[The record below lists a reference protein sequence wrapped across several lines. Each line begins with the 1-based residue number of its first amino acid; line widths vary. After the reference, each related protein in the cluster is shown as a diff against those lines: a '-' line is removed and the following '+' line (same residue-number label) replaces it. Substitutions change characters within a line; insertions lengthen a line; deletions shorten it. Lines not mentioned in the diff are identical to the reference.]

1 VTTALNTLFI
11 TVEGTR
17 LNKEGERVVVTVQD
31 VKKAEVPLRHLR
43 SVVCLTRAWMTP
55 ELLESCVEAGIHVS
69 FFGMTGRF
77 LARVEGL
84 PGGNVLLRR
93 EQYRAADDGGRTL
106 AIARAM
112 VVGKVSNARQFL
124 LHAKRDA
131 AAEQA
136 QPLEEAARKLA
147 EHLRAVGRA
156 EELEQVRGLEGIAA
170 RDYFEV
176 FPSLLKG
183 GARRFGFDG
192 RNRRPPRDPLNALLS
207 FGYALLSF
215 GYALLSFGYALLS
228 FGYALLSFGYALLSF
243 GYALLAQ
250 DCAGAL
256 AGVGL
261 DPAVGFLREDR
272 PGRLS
277 LALDLM
283 EELRSPVVDRL
294 VFSLVNRGQL
304 KPEDFR
310 EEAAGAVMLR
320 DEARK
325 AFLVAYQ
332 AAKQGEVQHVFLGQQ
347 TSWGLVPHLQA
358 LLLARTLRG
367 ELDGYPPFAVR

>member
-1 VTTALNTLFI
+1 MTTALNTLFI
-11 TVEGTR
+11 TLEGAR
-17 LNKEGERVVVTVQD
+17 LNKEGERVVVTLHD
-31 VKKAEVPLRHLR
+31 EKKAEVPLRHLR
-43 SVVCLTRAWMTP
+43 SVVCLARAWMTP

-93 EQYRAADDGGRTL
+93 AQFRAADDGARTL
-106 AIARAM
+106 EIARAV
-112 VVGKVSNARQFL
+112 VVGKLGNARQFL
-124 LHAKRDA
+124 MHARRDA
-131 AAEQA
+131 VEERK
-136 QPLEEAARKLA
+136 PVLEEAVRRLSG
-147 EHLRAVGRA
+147 HLRALERA
-156 EELEQVRGLEGIAA
+156 EDLEQVRGLEGIAA

-183 GARRFGFDG
+183 EARRFTFDG
-192 RNRRPPRDPLNALLS
+192 RNRRPPRDPLN
-207 FGYALLSF
+207 
-215 GYALLSFGYALLS
+215 
-228 FGYALLSFGYALLSF
+228 ALLSF

-261 DPAVGFLREDR
+261 DPAVGFLHEDR

-283 EELRSPVVDRL
+283 EELRAPVVDRL

-304 KPEDFR
+304 KPEDFKT
-310 EEAAGAVMLR
+310 EAAGGVLLR

-332 AAKQGEVQHVFLGQQ
+332 SAKQVEVQHVFLGQQ

-358 LLLARTLRG
+358 LLLARVLRG

>member
-1 VTTALNTLFI
+1 MTTALNTLFI

-17 LNKEGERVVVTVQD
+17 LNKEGERVVVTVQGE
-31 VKKAEVPLRHLR
+31 KKAEVPLRHLR
-43 SVVCLTRAWMTP
+43 SVVCLARAWMTP

-106 AIARAM
+106 AIAGAM

-156 EELEQVRGLEGIAA
+156 EELAQVRGLEGIAA

-176 FPSLLKG
+176 FPCLLKG

-207 FGYALLSF
+207 FGYALL
-215 GYALLSFGYALLS
+215 
-228 FGYALLSFGYALLSF
+228 
-243 GYALLAQ
+243 AQ

-261 DPAVGFLREDR
+261 DPAVGFLHEDR

-283 EELRSPVVDRL
+283 EELRAPVVDRL

-304 KPEDFR
+304 KPEDFK

-332 AAKQGEVQHVFLGQQ
+332 AAKQVEVQHVFLGQQ